1 MHFAMKIMHGKP
13 SADKV
18 IVPLSSMCIIQNI
31 IILQCIYYA
40 DYKHDNVCLLL
51 PQGSYTNNGSKFL

>member
-1 MHFAMKIMHGKP
+1 MHLAMKIMYGKP

-40 DYKHDNVCLLL
+40 DYKHE
-51 PQGSYTNNGSKFL
+51 TR